1 MKYIKLGG
9 INMME
14 SEKTT
19 FESFFDWE
27 KTMEK
32 DKAYSALLKI
42 IEKKISISGEE
53 IKKIINFLGPNYI
66 SIIKIFYRQYMM
78 DKENDIIKDDMY
90 YYLIKTKDRLLIK
103 RDKSKSPKNINRD
116 DNTYEAD

>member
-1 MKYIKLGG
+1 MI
-9 INMME
+9 E

-116 DNTYEAD
+116 DDTYEAD